1 MNSKDIKNLYEAYSA
16 VYDEELRNELEE
28 MTDEFAGIEELTEEE
43 IDAIVENTIFE
54 MIAEGY
60 EFDEVE
66 EIFEEV
72 LSEGRVDMAARAAAR
87 REYARSSE
95 KAASQARRAGASVVR
110 REKRA
115 EKIAQVKGAVKSTL
129 SRAKE
134 AAKSGVAKAKEAGRE
149 AKFQAV
155 DKPVAAYATKRGLHP
170 GAGLAA
176 RSKDPEKR
184 RGLRAKVASD
194 IKSRIGGKIRGA
206 VEKARTLGAGAAS
219 AAASAPE
226 AARQA
231 GSDVKSSVKG
241 RIGRAALGVAKR
253 MGVAEEVDLYDIVLE
268 HLLDEGFAETEEAAT
283 VIMANMSE
291 EWRQEILDEAA
302 DNVIMTV
309 KSPSGQERSKIF
321 KGASRPSD
329 SHRHENPEQIA
340 NRRFSQQ
347 LADRKKERE
356 ERMRAGRLTVA
367 TKRGIEAATNRSN
380 DGVGGNRFVQ
390 GSSLRAR
397 ERDDQPTDYRARR
410 RRASGR

>member
-1 MNSKDIKNLYEAYSA
+1 
-16 VYDEELRNELEE
+16 
-28 MTDEFAGIEELTEEE
+28 
-43 IDAIVENTIFE
+43 
-54 MIAEGY
+54 
-60 EFDEVE
+60 
-66 EIFEEV
+66 
-72 LSEGRVDMAARAAAR
+72 MAARAAAR

-155 DKPVAAYATKRGLHP
+155 DKPVADYATKRGLHP

-253 MGVAEEVDLYDIVLE
+253 MGVAEEVDLYDVVLE
-268 HLLDEGFAETEEAAT
+268 HLLAEGFAETEEAAT

-291 EWRQEILDEAA
+291 EWREEILDER
-302 DNVIMTV
+302 NR
-309 KSPSGQERSKIF
+309 GEREMLDREVRMRRDRRDGDTTTGGF
-321 KGASRPSD
+321 KPYVRAGGSQRAE
-329 SHRHENPEQIA
+329 HER
-340 NRRFSQQ
+340 NRG
-347 LADRKKERE
+347 RKKTKSGY
-356 ERMRAGRLTVA
+356 GRT
-367 TKRGIEAATNRSN
+367 
-380 DGVGGNRFVQ
+380 Q
-390 GSSLRAR
+390 W
-397 ERDDQPTDYRARR
+397 Q
-410 RRASGR
+410 

>member
-1 MNSKDIKNLYEAYSA
+1 MNSKDIKNFYEAYSA

-43 IDAIVENTIFE
+43 IDTIVEDTIFE

-87 REYARSSE
+87 KEYARSSE
-95 KAASQARRAGASVVR
+95 KAASQARKAGASVVR

-129 SRAKE
+129 TRAKK
-134 AAKSGVAKAKEAGRE
+134 AAKSGVEKAKEAGRE

-170 GAGLAA
+170 AAGLAA
-176 RSKDPEKR
+176 RSKDPGKR

-206 VEKARTLGAGAAS
+206 VEKAKTLGAGTAS
-219 AAASAPE
+219 AAASAPSAVTG

-231 GSDVKSSVKG
+231 ASSAKQSVKG
-241 RIGRAALGVAKR
+241 KIGRAALGVAKR
-253 MGVAEEVDLYDIVLE
+253 MGVAEEVDVYDIVLG
-268 HLLDEGFAETEEAAT
+268 HLLDEGFADTEEAAT

-291 EWRQEILDEAA
+291 EWRNQIIE
-302 DNVIMTV
+302 
-309 KSPSGQERSKIF
+309 
-321 KGASRPSD
+321 
-329 SHRHENPEQIA
+329 SHI
-340 NRRFSQQ
+340 S
-347 LADRKKERE
+347 
-356 ERMRAGRLTVA
+356 
-367 TKRGIEAATNRSN
+367 
-380 DGVGGNRFVQ
+380 
-390 GSSLRAR
+390 
-397 ERDDQPTDYRARR
+397 
-410 RRASGR
+410 